1 MASRREEKERLR
13 QIREEAEKREASEQ
27 RRKLV
32 IGYAVAGVLAAAV
45 IIGIVLVV
53 IGSSGGGASGNAHI
67 VGTGIGLSTTTQDLD
82 PDEREGKRTK
92 AGALASADDL
102 TRAAKAA
109 KCVLRSPPDEGS
121 THLLPSQNT
130 PKYKSDPP
138 TSGNHDPIPLAN
150 GVYSSPIPSFR
161 NALHTMEHGRMAI
174 IYQPGLPEAEQLK
187 LKGVV
192 DEDFR
197 DVVMFPSEDMQ
208 WEVAAAAWGQYLGCK
223 AYSAKALDAIRAFRD
238 TYRGQGPEPSSVQP
252 S

>member
-13 QIREEAEKREASEQ
+13 QIREEAEKHEASEQ

-32 IGYAVAGVLAAAV
+32 IGYAVAGVLATAV
-45 IIGIVLVV
+45 IVGIVLVV
-53 IGSSGGGASGNAHI
+53 IGSSGGGASGNAHLVSTG
-67 VGTGIGLSTTTQDLD
+67 VGLATTTQDLD
-82 PDEREGKRTK
+82 LDEREGTKTK
-92 AGALASADDL
+92 AGALASAEDL
-102 TRAAKAA
+102 TQAAKAA
-109 KCVLRSPPDEGS
+109 KCVLRSPPEEGS

-130 PKYKSDPP
+130 PKYKSNPP

-150 GVYSSPIPSFR
+150 GVYRSPIPSFR
-161 NALHTMEHGRMAI
+161 NALHTMEHSRVAI
-174 IYQPGLPEAEQLK
+174 MYKPDLPEAEQLK

-197 DVVMFPSEDMQ
+197 DMVMFPSEQMK

-223 AYSAKALDAIRAFRD
+223 TYSDKTLDAIRAFRD
-238 TYRGQGPEPSSVQP
+238 TYRGQGPEPSSAQP